1 MEELEKRK
9 ERTSN
14 GRTGRDAAPLLLAP
28 SSLSSL
34 SRGGHEKAGGKERAK
49 LSSIEDEE
57 AQNLPPPPSQ
67 VDHEEQHVRNEKKK
81 KKNGKKKERHDDD
94 KEFDTCVCAGTRDR
108 DVCVIRKI
116 G

>member
-57 AQNLPPPPSQ
+57 AQNLPPPPHKSTTKNNMF
-67 VDHEEQHVRNEKKK
+67 ETKKK
-81 KKNGKKKERHDDD
+81 RKRMGRRRKDMMMIRNSIRVCVRGQGTG
-94 KEFDTCVCAGTRDR
+94 TCV
-108 DVCVIRKI
+108 
-116 G
+116 